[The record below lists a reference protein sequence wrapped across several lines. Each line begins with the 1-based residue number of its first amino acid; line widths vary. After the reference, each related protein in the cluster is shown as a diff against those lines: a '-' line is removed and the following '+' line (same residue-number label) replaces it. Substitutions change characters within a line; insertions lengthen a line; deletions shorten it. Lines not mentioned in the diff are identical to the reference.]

1 MSSGGWI
8 RIGCS
13 GPARFSDLWS
23 RNIDKDI
30 AAIYPDRKLCDCY
43 LPVEMV
49 HARAAV
55 VSSAMPRTDQQ
66 ILLQNPLAERAA
78 AAGADSV
85 ERMNFPI
92 HVAER
97 VLIFAD
103 RYFGGRTG
111 RKRGKR

>member
-13 GPARFSDLWS
+13 GPARFSDRWS

-30 AAIYPDRKLCDCY
+30 VALYGDGKLCDSY
-43 LPVEMV
+43 VPVEMV
-49 HARAAV
+49 HARTAV
-55 VSSAMPRTDQQ
+55 VSSAVPRANQQ
-66 ILLQNPLAERAA
+66 ILLQNSLAERPAA
-78 AAGADSV
+78 ARADSV
-85 ERMNFPI
+85 KRMNFPI

-111 RKRGKR
+111 RKRGER